1 MRTHQNQLEGIA
13 LERVIGKS
21 VSVSGLQTHLMR
33 RAAVNGLWAT
43 DLWRPLGASL
53 PQDTE
58 EAVAA
63 LLMAS
68 ASPFLPAAFER
79 GGECHD
85 HDQTVMIWRKLQ
97 LSV

>member
-1 MRTHQNQLEGIA
+1 MGEAHWQIC
-13 LERVIGKS
+13 
-21 VSVSGLQTHLMR
+21 VSVSGPQTHLMR
-33 RAAVNGLWAT
+33 LVAVNGLWAT

-68 ASPFLPAAFER
+68 ASPVVPAAFEKGR
-79 GGECHD
+79 R
-85 HDQTVMIWRKLQ
+85 VP
-97 LSV
+97 